1 MSPPITSITNAEN
14 HVLVEQAAYNF
25 VAFDSHIVVIYVSFA
40 DTIEFPFFKLLEMCI
55 GKGP

>member
-1 MSPPITSITNAEN
+1 MSPPTMSITNAEN
-14 HVLVEQAAYNF
+14 HVYVEWAAYNS
-25 VAFDSHIVVIYVSFA
+25 FDSCIVVINVSFA